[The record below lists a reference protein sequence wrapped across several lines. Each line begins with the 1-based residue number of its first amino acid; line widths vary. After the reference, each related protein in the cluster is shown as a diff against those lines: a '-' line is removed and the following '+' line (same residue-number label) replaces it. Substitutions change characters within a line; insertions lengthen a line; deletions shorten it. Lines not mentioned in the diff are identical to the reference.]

1 MMNHTFYLSLAYAAG
16 ALLLLLEIIL
26 LRRRCRRARKL
37 QQGEHL

>member
-1 MMNHTFYLSLAYAAG
+1 MNHTFYLSLAYGAG

-37 QQGEHL
+37 QQGEQI